1 MEEQKYIPT
10 SKILMRNMKKLEE
23 GKKRVSSTRED
34 IWQDDL
40 IYWICKPII
49 DLMLYVFTIKP
60 LKGDEQNGCGN

>member
-40 IYWICKPII
+40 IYWICKSII
-49 DLMLYVFTIKP
+49 DLMLYVFTIKLP
-60 LKGDEQNGCGN
+60 KGDE

>member
-10 SKILMRNMKKLEE
+10 SKIIMRNMKKLEE

-40 IYWICKPII
+40 IYWICKSII

-60 LKGDEQNGCGN
+60 LKGDE

>member
-40 IYWICKPII
+40 IYWICKSII

-60 LKGDEQNGCGN
+60 PKGDE

>member
-40 IYWICKPII
+40 IYWICKSII
-49 DLMLYVFTIKP
+49 DLMPYVFTIKP
-60 LKGDEQNGCGN
+60 PKGDE

>member
-40 IYWICKPII
+40 IYWICKSVIE
-49 DLMLYVFTIKP
+49 LMLYVFTIKP
-60 LKGDEQNGCGN
+60 PKGDE